1 MEAGRGLM
9 HPSGLGYVNLDLT
22 HLGRGRITER
32 LPLIREVAIKFNGID
47 PIEGPLPVRPAAHY
61 SMGGIACDINGK
73 VAEGI
78 WAAGEVAC
86 MSLHGANRLGTNSTA
101 ECLVWG
107 AIAGGEAAR
116 WAMNGRSIPDAP
128 AAGAAEEQ
136 ARLERL
142 LQARGPENQYE
153 IRATLRQ
160 VMDEKVGV
168 FRTGQGLDEA
178 LDEVR
183 RLRDRQAAIHVD
195 DRSWV
200 YNTDLVSALEL
211 ENLLDLAEVVVL
223 GALAREESRG
233 AHARRD
239 FPNRDD
245 ERWLAHTRARHSESG
260 PRLEYTPVTITTW
273 KPVER
278 KY

>member
-1 MEAGRGLM
+1 MGCV
-9 HPSGLGYVNLDLT
+9 HLDLT
-22 HLGRGRITER
+22 HLGRERIIER

-61 SMGGIACDINGK
+61 TMGGIACDINGK

-107 AIAGGEAAR
+107 AITAREAAR
-116 WAMNGRSIPDAP
+116 HVATQPAIPDP
-128 AAGAAEEQ
+128 PVDEAEAEY
-136 ARLERL
+136 ARLAAV
-142 LQARGPENQYE
+142 LQARGTENQYA
-153 IRATLRQ
+153 IRSRLRQ
-160 VMDEKVGV
+160 LMDEEVGV
-168 FRTGQGLDEA
+168 FRTGAGLQEA
-178 LDEVR
+178 LAGVHELRARAADI
-183 RLRDRQAAIHVD
+183 RLE

-211 ENLLDLAEVVVL
+211 ENLLDLAEVVVT
-223 GALAREESRG
+223 GALARTESRG

-239 FPNRDD
+239 CPARDD
-245 ERWLAHTRARHSESG
+245 EHFLAHTRAHYTADG
-260 PRLEYTPVTITTW
+260 PRLTYAPVSITTW